1 MKIAVTGSHG
11 LIARHLI
18 PALAERGH
26 DVVRVVRS
34 GAAGTDITWD
44 PMASQLDPADLA
56 GVEAV
61 VHLAGA
67 GIGDHRWN
75 AERKHA
81 ILASRVQGTALMAR
95 TIAQLDPAPKVF
107 VSGSAIGYYGNRDD
121 ELLNEASASGSGFL
135 ADVCRRWEAAA
146 APALEAGIRTVL
158 VRSGVVQAADGGALK
173 AQLPLFKLALGAR
186 FGRGRQWVSWIAT
199 EDEVGGIIHAIEH
212 DAVSGPLNL
221 VAPTPVTNAEFTAT
235 LGRVLGRPALLV
247 VPPLAV
253 KLVLGPEMAT
263 EMLIAGQR
271 VEPVGLETTGYS
283 WTYRSLE
290 PALRAALGR

>member
-1 MKIAVTGSHG
+1 MKVAVTGSHG

-26 DVVRVVRS
+26 DVVRVVR
-34 GAAGTDITWD
+34 GEAAGPDISWD
-44 PMASQLDPADLA
+44 PTAGRLDPADLA
-56 GVEAV
+56 GVDAV

-75 AERKHA
+75 ADRKHT

-95 TIAQLDPAPKVF
+95 TIAALDPAPRVF

-121 ELLNEASASGSGFL
+121 ELLSEASASGSGFL
-135 ADVCRRWEAAA
+135 ADVCRRWEAATT
-146 APALEAGIRTVL
+146 PALEAGIRTVL

-173 AQLPLFKLALGAR
+173 AQVPLFKLALGAR
-186 FGRGRQWVSWIAT
+186 FGRGRQWISWIAID
-199 EDEVGGIIHAIEH
+199 DEVGGIVHAIEH
-212 DAVSGPLNL
+212 DALRGPLNL
-221 VAPTPVTNAEFTAT
+221 VAPAPVTNAEYTTT

-247 VPPLAV
+247 VPPLAI
-253 KLVLGPEMAT
+253 KLALGREMAT
-263 EMLIAGQR
+263 EMLIASQR
-271 VEPVGLETTGYS
+271 VQPSVLETTGYS
-283 WTYRSLE
+283 WTHRSLE